1 MIISQTPLRISF
13 VGGGTDLPAYYRKFG
28 GKVVS
33 TAIDKFVYVLITS
46 RYDDRIVAGYSKQEI
61 VNSINDIQHDLIRE
75 TARMVGLVN
84 GFEVKTMA
92 DIPSEGSGLGS
103 SSAIT
108 VGLLNAFYAYRG
120 IQVSSFRLAEE
131 ACKIEIDVLKNPI
144 GKQDQY
150 SCAMGGYNAITF
162 NKDDTVDIVNLKE
175 DVIFQDFLLFGTG
188 MQRKSSAILLEQNYL
203 LDSKIELYHALKLL
217 SCEQKPLYELITRDW
232 EIKKRL
238 APNITNPE
246 IETMIEI
253 ARSGGVTGY
262 KILGAGGG
270 GFLLVYCPR
279 EYQSELRR
287 IMSSYRELPFKSE
300 SSGSRII
307 FNHKR

>member
-28 GKVVS
+28 GKVIS

-46 RYDDRIVAGYSKQEI
+46 RYDDKIVAGYSKQEV
-61 VNSINDIQHDLIRE
+61 VNSIDEIHHDLIRE
-75 TARMVGLVN
+75 VARMVGLVN
-84 GFEVKTMA
+84 GFEVKTIA

-131 ACKIEIDVLKNPI
+131 ACKIEIDILKNPI

-150 SCAMGGYNAITF
+150 SCAVGGYNAITF
-162 NKDDTVDIVNLKE
+162 NKDDTVDIAGLKE
-175 DVIFQDFLLFGTG
+175 DVLFQDFLLFSTG
-188 MQRKSSAILLEQNYL
+188 MQRKSSTILLEQNHL
-203 LDSKIELYHALKLL
+203 LDYKLELYHALRSLVG
-217 SCEQKPLYELITRDW
+217 EQKPLYELITRDW
-232 EIKKRL
+232 EIKKQL

-246 IETMIEI
+246 IESMIET